1 VKVPEVEKSGICQ
14 LCRIEA
20 QLRHSHII
28 SEFLYASMYDDKHRF
43 HVLQAGEQY
52 SSFEQK
58 GYRER
63 LLCQMCETKLSTWE
77 NYARGLLTGGTSLRY
92 RREGAITWVEG
103 IDYRRFK
110 LFQLSILWRAGVA
123 TGEFFSKVALGPH
136 AEQLREMLLAEDP
149 GEPWEYGCLT
159 IGIHRR
165 GNMVPVIV
173 QPMPL
178 KILDAKGVR
187 FTFGGYF
194 WAYRIASHKPVQQ
207 GFTEAVLQ
215 RSGRLAVKFEALE
228 TSGFFRDFLRQSEI
242 KRAAQPLD
250 IRARSK
256 AGMGQ
261 KKGSKNVERR

>member
-1 VKVPEVEKSGICQ
+1 
-14 LCRIEA
+14 
-20 QLRHSHII
+20 
-28 SEFLYASMYDDKHRF
+28 M
-43 HVLQAGEQY
+43 
-52 SSFEQK
+52 
-58 GYRER
+58 
-63 LLCQMCETKLSTWE
+63 
-77 NYARGLLTGGTSLRY
+77 
-92 RREGAITWVEG
+92 
-103 IDYRRFK
+103 
-110 LFQLSILWRAGVA
+110 WRAGVA

-173 QPMPL
+173 QPTPL

-242 KRAAQPLD
+242 KRAAQPYSILD
-250 IRARSK
+250 LGRRPAWGK
-256 AGMGQ
+256 
-261 KKGSKNVERR
+261 KKGAKMLNADERNERWLKVSIGLMRFEEHMMPLVQQLGRMDVRLIQADETWPDRFSQKPLSYDDGTALHEHITLSYLWVLGAYGVHPHTSVTA